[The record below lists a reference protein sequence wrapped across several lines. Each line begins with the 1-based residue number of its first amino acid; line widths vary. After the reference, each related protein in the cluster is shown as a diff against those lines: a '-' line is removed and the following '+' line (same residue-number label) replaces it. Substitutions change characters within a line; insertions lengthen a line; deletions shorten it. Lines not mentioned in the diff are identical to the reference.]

1 MKVRTKN
8 MTTKQLQVYGAR
20 IRYAWFLKAEELG
33 SVSEACRYYGVP
45 RSSYYYWHKRWVE
58 SDKKLVSLYDQP
70 KTPHSHP
77 ATINGAKKE
86 LILRVRKDTGYGKL
100 TLSCVLKRDYG
111 MKISPFGINNV
122 LKREG
127 LLKKVKKKKREHKLS
142 DYIYYP
148 GEKLQLDVKHW
159 RRVAYQYDIIDCAT
173 RIKYKRLYD
182 NFTPEHTVDFL
193 KRAERFFAP
202 AFRIVTVQTDNGSE
216 NTYTQFPQIKRKHPV
231 DIYLESRGVNHYLIK
246 ASSPNLNGFIERS
259 HGVDKR
265 GFKHTGKELT
275 YQNLNEFLTK
285 DCVRYN
291 TYRPHQ
297 SLGMKTPME
306 YLRSLPGFEH
316 ATIDLKELVS

>member
-1 MKVRTKN
+1 

-20 IRYAWFLKAEELG
+20 IRYAWFRKADELG
-33 SVSEACRYYGVP
+33 NVAEACRYYGIP
-45 RSSYYYWHKRWVE
+45 RSDYYYWHKRWVE
-58 SDKKLVSLYDQP
+58 SGKKITSLYDQSRR
-70 KTPHSHP
+70 PHSHP
-77 ATINGAKKE
+77 ATISGAKKD
-86 LILRVRKDTGYGKL
+86 LILKVREETSYGKRNL
-100 TLSCVLKRDYG
+100 AFVLKRDYG
-111 MKISPFGINNV
+111 VKVSHFGANNV
-122 LKREG
+122 LRREG
-127 LLKKVKKKKREHKLS
+127 LLKKVKRKKREYNLS
-142 DYIYYP
+142 DYVYYP

-182 NFTPEHTVDFL
+182 NFTPENTVDFL

-202 AFRIVTVQTDNGSE
+202 AFQIETVQTDNGIE

-231 DIYLESRGVNHYLIK
+231 DIYLESRGINHVLIK
-246 ASSPNLNGFIERS
+246 ASSPHLNGFIERS

-275 YQNLNEFLTK
+275 YQNLNRFLIE
-285 DCVRYN
+285 DCAKHN